1 MGTDAMQR
9 AVADV
14 FQDWLVAHPVLGWEI
29 THPLWSIGLGLLL
42 LFLFW
47 GLLNAI
53 GRLTE
58 HLWVALLR
66 LPLQL
71 GQWIAQHLFG
81 FVKLP
86 SRVLS
91 SERLTLPP
99 ESMPQEQRKTLQDA
113 LLQLEQLQQ
122 EQVRL
127 LQEIRQTLAKEN
139 TV

>member
-14 FQDWLVAHPVLGWEI
+14 FQDWLVAHPLIGWEI

-58 HLWVALLR
+58 RLWVTLLR
-66 LPLQL
+66 MPLQL
-71 GQWIAQHLFG
+71 GQWVGQRLFR
-81 FVKLP
+81 FIKLP
-86 SRVLS
+86 SKVLS
-91 SERLTLPP
+91 SKVLTIAP
-99 ESMPQEQRKTLQDA
+99 EPISPGKHKTLQDT
-113 LLQLEQLQQ
+113 LLQIEQLQLEQI
-122 EQVRL
+122 RL
-127 LQEIRQTLAKEN
+127 LQEIRQALTKEN
-139 TV
+139 VI

>member
-1 MGTDAMQR
+1 MGTEAMQR

-14 FQDWLVAHPVLGWEI
+14 FQDWLVAHPMLGWEI

-53 GRLTE
+53 SRLTE
-58 HLWVALLR
+58 RLWVTLLR
-66 LPLQL
+66 IPLQL
-71 GQWIAQHLFG
+71 GQWIGQQLLR

-86 SRVLS
+86 AWVLR
-91 SERLTLPP
+91 SEHPTLQP
-99 ESMPQEQRKTLQDA
+99 EPIRREKRKTLQDA

-139 TV
+139 IA